1 MAKSV
6 TSAPRAARL
15 RLVEAVEQRLNEFLS
30 YERARWSAVDE
41 RAAVPVD
48 AIADLVRAGGKRLRP
63 VFCISGFLAAGGD
76 PEDRVI
82 VDVAAGLELVHV
94 AALIHDDVVDDSPL
108 RRAAPTVHTRHT
120 ADHAERG
127 LRGESRRY
135 GEGVAILSGDLCDVY
150 ADRLAAELPPRARA
164 IWGELRTEI
173 MIGQFLDVAVAAESV
188 ADPELSRWIA
198 ICKSGRYSIHR
209 PLVLGAAVAGRHDL
223 AAAFEEY
230 GTALGEAFQLRDD
243 LIDFGDSTTTGKPV
257 GLDLEQHK
265 MTLLLV
271 RAARRDPRVREQ
283 LRKPDWDPAVLRGL
297 LEEADATADIERYI
311 GELTERSKESIA
323 QAPIDQPWRDELAAL
338 AITVAY
344 RDR

>member
-6 TSAPRAARL
+6 TPAAQAARL
-15 RLVEAVEQRLNEFLS
+15 RLVESVEQRLSEFLS

-48 AIADLVRAGGKRLRP
+48 AIADLVHAGGKRLRP
-63 VFCISGFLAAGGD
+63 AFCVSGYLAAGGD
-76 PEDRVI
+76 PANRVI

-108 RRAAPTVHTRHT
+108 RRAAPTVHTRHI

-127 LRGESRRY
+127 LRGEPRRY
-135 GEGVAILSGDLCDVY
+135 GEGVAILSGDLADVY
-150 ADRLAAELPPRARA
+150 ADRLAAGLSPRARA
-164 IWGELRTEI
+164 VWGELRTEI
-173 MIGQFLDVAVAAESV
+173 MIGQFLDVAIAAESV

-243 LIDFGDSTTTGKPV
+243 LIDFGDSTTTGKPA

-271 RAARRDPRVREQ
+271 RAAQRDPRVRER
-283 LRKPDWDPAVLRGL
+283 LRRRDWDPAELRGL
-297 LEEADATADIERYI
+297 LDEIDAAADIERYI
-311 GELTERSKESIA
+311 GELTERAQESIA
-323 QAPIDQPWRDELAAL
+323 HAPIDQQWRDELAAL